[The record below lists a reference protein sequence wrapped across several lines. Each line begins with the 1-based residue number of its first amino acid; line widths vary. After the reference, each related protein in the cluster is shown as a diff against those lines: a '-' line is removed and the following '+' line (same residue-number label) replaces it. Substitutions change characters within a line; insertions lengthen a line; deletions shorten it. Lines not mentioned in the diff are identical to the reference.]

1 MIYERHIFCLPGIV
15 LFFLEWWR
23 HFIGFKTVLILTYRL
38 IQDPFET
45 TFNVSWSANVY
56 IWSSLIH
63 SIRDKRH
70 NLMYLCREN
79 LKFKCVCGY
88 GQLDIFDRKFAC
100 TKYCFTNG
108 ISRRFVTITKK
119 SNYFSCL
126 HKKSSYDNVQI
137 LHQMWFQNLNKA
149 HQKYDKSS

>member
-1 MIYERHIFCLPGIV
+1 MFIYVIFINPFNKRQRH
-15 LFFLEWWR
+15 
-23 HFIGFKTVLILTYRL
+23 Y
-38 IQDPFET
+38 
-45 TFNVSWSANVY
+45 
-56 IWSSLIH
+56 
-63 SIRDKRH
+63 
-70 NLMYLCREN
+70 LMYLYREN

-108 ISRRFVTITKK
+108 ISRRFVTTTKK

-149 HQKYDKSS
+149 HQICQKFMNKDVYHLNSHLLLKIQICSKQNCLMNTMRQKVQMNVIEKTFN